1 MKLLF
6 ATALLSVIEAA
17 QIERGYDRHS
27 RLAGFGI
34 HGYRTRIS
42 KPLPH
47 EGLYNTSYKGYYL
60 DHSDTSG
67 QDSTHSESGDGSQ
80 DSSDSV
86 FYSRESSAEEI
97 SDDSSDSRYSH
108 RSFSSHGGSGYTHSH
123 DSTSDYLKG
132 SDDSHGSSASD
143 AYHHD
148 SDITSHPSGLSGSD
162 DSYFSKDS
170 IVYDHR
176 NGRQPYSEGSDET
189 DGSSYDF
196 AHSLSLDSSDD
207 AYGSSEYS
215 GESGYSWDSNGSG
228 ISSKNGHQTPGDIDL
243 GYYFSPHGRNYY
255 YSNYEGRK

>member
-6 ATALLSVIEAA
+6 ATALLSVIEAS
-17 QIERGYDRHS
+17 QIERGYDRHG

-42 KPLPH
+42 KPLPAA
-47 EGLYNTSYKGYYL
+47 GLYNTNRSGYYL
-60 DHSDTSG
+60 DHSDYTDD
-67 QDSTHSESGDGSQ
+67 DSTKQASGDGSS

-86 FYSRESSAEEI
+86 FYSRESSAEPI
-97 SDDSSDSRYSH
+97 SDDSSDSKYSH
-108 RSFSSHGGSGYTHSH
+108 DSYSSHGGSGFTHSH

-132 SDDSHGSSASD
+132 TSDSHGSSASD

-176 NGRQPYSEGSDET
+176 NGRQPYSEGSAET
-189 DGSSYDF
+189 DGSSYDP
-196 AHSLSLDSSDD
+196 AHSLSEDSSDD
-207 AYGSSEYS
+207 VYGSSEYS
-215 GESGYSWDSNGSG
+215 NQSGYSWDSNGSG
-228 ISSKNGHQTPGDIDL
+228 YSSLNGH
-243 GYYFSPHGRNYY
+243 
-255 YSNYEGRK
+255 